1 MPRSSNDKVGGKTP
15 KQPSNEITDFYG
27 MADVKK
33 HIKKTENPAFKDH
46 HIPIPFRA
54 LIIGSSGAGKT
65 TVALELIK
73 RMPNTFDFIVLI
85 CRSVEEP
92 LYQYLI
98 KKCRGMIHTVE
109 IDSKTAVPTLDEIIQ
124 FKQESKDNILVIY
137 DDLVALN
144 PKKQE
149 PIEDAFIRARKFN
162 VSLMYLTQSYFKTS
176 KIIRL
181 NSNIVIIKKVS
192 NLRDIR
198 MVLSDY
204 NLDKTVDEMV
214 QGYKKA
220 TENVK
225 TFMLIRLDLPSDDP
239 HKITLNFHES
249 LFP

>member
-1 MPRSSNDKVGGKTP
+1 MPKSSSNKPNND
-15 KQPSNEITDFYG
+15 ITDFYG

-54 LIIGSSGAGKT
+54 LIVGSSGAGKT
-65 TVALELIK
+65 TVALEMIK
-73 RMPNTFDFIVLI
+73 RMPNTFDFVVLV

-98 KKCRGMIHTVE
+98 KKCKDCIATFE
-109 IDSKTAVPTLDEIIQ
+109 IDNKMAVPTLDEIIQ
-124 FKQESKDNILVIY
+124 FKHENKDNILVIY

-162 VSLMYLTQSYFKTS
+162 VSLMYLTQSYFRTPKV
-176 KIIRL
+176 IRL
-181 NSNIVIIKKVS
+181 NCNICIIKKVA
-192 NLRDIR
+192 NKRDIK
-198 MVLSDY
+198 MVLTDY
-204 NLDKTVDEMV
+204 NLGIDIEDMLKAYDKCTS
-214 QGYKKA
+214 
-220 TENVK
+220 NIK

-239 HKITLNFHES
+239 LKFTLNFHQP
-249 LFP
+249 LFE